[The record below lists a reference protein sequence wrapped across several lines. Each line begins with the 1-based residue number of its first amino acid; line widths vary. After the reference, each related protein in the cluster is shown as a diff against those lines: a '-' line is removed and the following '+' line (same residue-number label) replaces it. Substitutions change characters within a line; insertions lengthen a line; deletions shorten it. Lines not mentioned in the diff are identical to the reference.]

1 MELATQK
8 VRPHLKR
15 YAEAT
20 ETIVALNKSL
30 VDYSGAAI
38 TNSVASARTGVLVGI
53 GAAIVITLFVVG
65 SITRPLAVAV
75 GVLEHV
81 AQGDLTH
88 HGGGNV
94 PRRGRPDARCTET
107 HDG

>member
-1 MELATQK
+1 
-8 VRPHLKR
+8 
-15 YAEAT
+15 
-20 ETIVALNKSL
+20 
-30 VDYSGAAI
+30 
-38 TNSVASARTGVLVGI
+38 
-53 GAAIVITLFVVG
+53 
-65 SITRPLAVAV
+65 
-75 GVLEHV
+75 V